1 MSGEDCKLA
10 AGVLIVVLVL
20 GHSAMDAD
28 IIQSLLLIHP
38 LSSSKQRLRFLD
50 TSGDIT
56 SDTGD
61 SAPT

>member
-1 MSGEDCKLA
+1 MSGEDCELA
-10 AGVLIVVLVL
+10 AGVLIVLSVL

-28 IIQSLLLIHP
+28 ITQSLLLIYP
-38 LSSSKQRLRFLD
+38 LSSKQRSRFLD
-50 TSGDIT
+50 TSGDIA